1 MGVSKTCLAGD
12 KFATGRLRT
21 PEDSSRSRVLSRVK
35 NAMLCHSYDLLFV
48 QNKFFDLKFR
58 KYGPIFPKFPKW
70 KNFQCIGLS

>member
-1 MGVSKTCLAGD
+1 MGVSKTCLALD

-48 QNKFFDLKFR
+48 QNKFFVLKFR
-58 KYGPIFPKFPKW
+58 KYGPIFL
-70 KNFQCIGLS
+70 NFQNGKMFSALD